1 MVEIP
6 NTYTGTFVS
15 LYQLNDRFIDDQGGN
30 EFYEYAE
37 MQLIVTKVIKMPPH
51 SGKNMSSEM
60 IGECAFVDG
69 VTQDM
74 YNSCHLKINKMTAGT
89 YIFFYTANFSKT
101 QLCRRLNVILQC
113 PA

>member
-1 MVEIP
+1 MVDIP

-37 MQLIVTKVIKMPPH
+37 MQLIVTKVIRMPPH
-51 SGKNMSSEM
+51 TGKNLSSEM

-69 VTQDM
+69 VT
-74 YNSCHLKINKMTAGT
+74 
-89 YIFFYTANFSKT
+89 
-101 QLCRRLNVILQC
+101 
-113 PA
+113 